1 MPGPLSS
8 ERPVGEG
15 TLTGGPDTSVS
26 REINQDFKQVMRTK
40 HMDRPARTG
49 TFGVNTSSPMARGL
63 NQKKTGMLSNLRT
76 KANFKRRRLRK

>member
-1 MPGPLSS
+1 MAGPLSS
-8 ERPVGEG
+8 ERPASEA

-49 TFGVNTSSPMARGL
+49 TFGVNTASPLSRNE
-63 NQKKTGMLSNLRT
+63 NQKSPKLSNLRT
-76 KANFKRRRLRK
+76 KAKFQRRRLRK

>member
-8 ERPVGEG
+8 ERPGPENA
-15 TLTGGPDTSVS
+15 LTGGADTSVS

-49 TFGVNTSSPMARGL
+49 TFGVNTASAL
-63 NQKKTGMLSNLRT
+63 TKNVDQKTRQLKNLRA
-76 KANFKRRRLRK
+76 KSGFKRRRLRK